1 MKNIKYFI
9 VGILVIGIA
18 VFGFLNYKKSHYTV
32 EVNLTEEERA
42 DYESKVVLMDQKIK
56 AIKPFE
62 KPDIDYFI
70 EKARYQEYL
79 GFYSDAIAT
88 LLDSFKYYQNTSAG
102 WNNIAKLYDKAGDY
116 KSAIFF
122 YSKLIDTFSLNRYYL
137 DIAWD
142 YYRLGRLQLAQEA
155 YGRFAQ
161 LTSSKDIELFNI
173 LYNKKP

>member
-1 MKNIKYFI
+1 MKNIKYLI
-9 VGILVIGIA
+9 VGVLVLSIA
-18 VFGFLNYKKSHYTV
+18 VFGFLNYKKSRYTV
-32 EVNLTEEERA
+32 EVNLTAEQRA
-42 DYESKVVLMDQKIK
+42 DYESKVVLMDGKIK
-56 AIKPFE
+56 AVKPPE

-79 GFYSDAIAT
+79 GLYSDAITT

-102 WNNIAKLYDKAGDY
+102 WNNIAKLYDKVGDY

-142 YYRLGRLQLAQEA
+142 YYRLGKLSLAQEA

-161 LTSSKDIELFNI
+161 LAGSKDIELFNI

>member
-1 MKNIKYFI
+1 MKNIKYII
-9 VGILVIGIA
+9 VGILVAGVA
-18 VFGFLNYKKSHYTV
+18 VFGFLNYKKSHYVV
-32 EVNLTEEERA
+32 EVNLTQEERA
-42 DYESKVVLMDQKIK
+42 DYEAKVVDMDQKIK
-56 AIKPFE
+56 AVKPPE

-79 GFYSDAIAT
+79 GLYSDAINT
-88 LLDSFKYYQNTSAG
+88 LMDSFKYYENTSAG

-116 KSAIFF
+116 KSAISF
-122 YSKLIDTFSLNRYYL
+122 YSKLIDTFNLNRYYL

-142 YYRLGRLQLAQEA
+142 YYRMGKLSIAQEA

-161 LTSSKDIELFNI
+161 LTGSRDEELFNI